1 MVKSPEAKWTLESFS
16 MRWRITSGTVTRT
29 CSDGCCCCAG
39 FGYSG
44 ERLSVVID
52 GYMDEEEDEW
62 EKGEFASGLVDST

>member
-1 MVKSPEAKWTLESFS
+1 MVKSPEARWTLESFS

-29 CSDGCCCCAG
+29 CSDGCCCAV
-39 FGYSG
+39 FGY
-44 ERLSVVID
+44 SVVID